1 MFFKNTVRKF
11 FIEDGSHD
19 LFCFI
24 FGLVFLFIFTFLMM
38 PKWIFCL
45 GIGVL
50 TGSIFR
56 YITTDGL
63 FYKEFK
69 NLDNRNKRFDYIL
82 SKNIFTILFLAG
94 FILILYFLLYVG
106 AKFAFIS
113 FSDFDF
119 KLIFKFIIYILASE
133 NLILIFSHRMIP
145 NYKSGYIRN
154 INKDIEV
161 GMKNLKAMIPSLFVN
176 IILLV
181 LIFIYRMNLNIAVG
195 ILYLFVSTVLFSI
208 NKELSFY

>member
-1 MFFKNTVRKF
+1 
-11 FIEDGSHD
+11 
-19 LFCFI
+19 
-24 FGLVFLFIFTFLMM
+24 M

-106 AKFAFIS
+106 AKFALTS
-113 FSDFDF
+113 YSDFNF
-119 KLIFKFIIYILASE
+119 KLVFKFIIYILASE
-133 NLILIFSHRMIP
+133 NIILIFSHNMIP
-145 NYKSGYIRN
+145 NYKSGNIRN

-161 GMKNLKAMIPSLFVN
+161 GMKNLKTMIPSLLVN
-176 IILLV
+176 IILLI
-181 LIFIYRMNLNIAVG
+181 LIFIYRMNLNIVAG
-195 ILYLFVSTVLFSI
+195 ILYLFVSIVLFSI
-208 NKELSFY
+208 NKRLSF

>member
-1 MFFKNTVRKF
+1 MVFKNTVRKF

-19 LFCFI
+19 LFWFI
-24 FGLVFLFIFTFLMM
+24 FGLVFLFIFTFSMM
-38 PKWIFCL
+38 PRWIFYL

-50 TGSIFR
+50 TSSIFR

-82 SKNIFTILFLAG
+82 SKNIFTLLSLAV
-94 FILILYFLLYVG
+94 FILIVYFLLVVG
-106 AKFAFIS
+106 AKFAFTS
-113 FSDFDF
+113 YSDFNF
-119 KLIFKFIIYILASE
+119 KLVFKFIIYVLASE
-133 NLILIFSHRMIP
+133 NIILIFIHRMIP
-145 NYKSGYIRN
+145 NYKSGN

-176 IILLV
+176 ISLLV
-181 LIFIYRMNLNIAVG
+181 LIFIYRMNLTIVAG
-195 ILYLFVSTVLFSI
+195 IFYLFVSTVVFSI
-208 NKELSFY
+208 NKRLNF

>member
-1 MFFKNTVRKF
+1 MFFKNTVKKF

-24 FGLVFLFIFTFLMM
+24 FGLVFLFIFTFFMM

-50 TGSIFR
+50 TSSIFR

-82 SKNIFTILFLAG
+82 SKNIFTLLFLAV
-94 FILILYFLLYVG
+94 FILIVYFLLIVG
-106 AKFAFIS
+106 EKFAFTS
-113 FSDFDF
+113 YSDFDF
-119 KLIFKFIIYILASE
+119 KLVFYFIIYILATE
-133 NLILIFSHRMIP
+133 NIILIFIHRMVP
-145 NYKSGYIRN
+145 NYKSGKIRN
-154 INKDIEV
+154 TNKDIEV
-161 GMKNLKAMIPSLFVN
+161 GMKNLKAMIPSLLLN

-181 LIFIYRMNLNIAVG
+181 LIFIYKINLNIFAG
-195 ILYLFVSTVLFSI
+195 IFYLFVSSAVFSV
-208 NKELSFY
+208 NKRLSF

>member
-11 FIEDGSHD
+11 FIEDGSHE

-38 PKWIFCL
+38 PRWIFCL

-50 TGSIFR
+50 TSSIFR
-56 YITTDGL
+56 YITTDSL

-69 NLDNRNKRFDYIL
+69 NLDNINKRFDYIL
-82 SKNIFTILFLAG
+82 SKNIFTLLFLAT
-94 FILILYFLLYVG
+94 FILIVYFLLELG

-113 FSDFDF
+113 FDIFNF
-119 KLIFKFIIYILASE
+119 KLVFNFIIYILASE
-133 NLILIFSHRMIP
+133 NIILIFSHRMVP
-145 NYKSGYIRN
+145 NYKSGNIRN

-161 GMKNLKAMIPSLFVN
+161 GMENLKAMIPSLLAN

-181 LIFIYRMNLNIAVG
+181 LIFIYKINLNIVAG
-195 ILYLFVSTVLFSI
+195 IFYLFVSSAVFSV
-208 NKELSFY
+208 NKRLSFY

>member
-1 MFFKNTVRKF
+1 MFFKNTVKKF

-24 FGLVFLFIFTFLMM
+24 FGLVFLFIFTFFMM

-50 TGSIFR
+50 TSSIFR

-82 SKNIFTILFLAG
+82 SKNIFTLLFLSG
-94 FILILYFLLYVG
+94 FVLLLYFLVNVG
-106 AKFAFIS
+106 ERFAFTS
-113 FSDFDF
+113 YNNFNF
-119 KLIFKFIIYILASE
+119 KLVFYFIIYILATE
-133 NLILIFSHRMIP
+133 NIILIFSHRMVP
-145 NYKSGYIRN
+145 NYKSGKIRN
-154 INKDIEV
+154 TNKDIEV
-161 GMKNLKAMIPSLFVN
+161 GINNLKAMIPSLLLN

-181 LIFIYRMNLNIAVG
+181 LIFIYRMNLTIVAG
-195 ILYLFVSTVLFSI
+195 IFYLFVSTVVFSI
-208 NKELSFY
+208 NKRLSS

>member
-1 MFFKNTVRKF
+1 MFFKNTVKKF

-24 FGLVFLFIFTFLMM
+24 FGLVFLFIFTFFMM

-50 TGSIFR
+50 TSSIFR

-82 SKNIFTILFLAG
+82 SKN
-94 FILILYFLLYVG
+94 
-106 AKFAFIS
+106 
-113 FSDFDF
+113 
-119 KLIFKFIIYILASE
+119 
-133 NLILIFSHRMIP
+133 NLQ
-145 NYKSGYIRN
+145 
-154 INKDIEV
+154 
-161 GMKNLKAMIPSLFVN
+161 
-176 IILLV
+176 
-181 LIFIYRMNLNIAVG
+181 
-195 ILYLFVSTVLFSI
+195 
-208 NKELSFY
+208 